1 MTCAAGDAY
10 SQARNARA
18 AAAPQM
24 MRRGVFALPINMP
37 INIGGQQLGA
47 GGGGQFKIV
56 LNIGANSIER
66 TSTIDGTATRIA
78 EGAIPE

>member
-1 MTCAAGDAY
+1 
-10 SQARNARA
+10 
-18 AAAPQM
+18 M
-24 MRRGVFALPINMP
+24 MRRGVFALP

>member
-1 MTCAAGDAY
+1 
-10 SQARNARA
+10 
-18 AAAPQM
+18 M
-24 MRRGVFALPINMP
+24 MRRAVFALPINMP

-47 GGGGQFKIV
+47 GDGGQFEIL